1 MTIVFSV
8 LLLFSLV
15 YLYNVHQQPTLER
28 KIVSIASY
36 VHRAM
41 YDYVAE
47 LKPNIIYNK
56 TVLRPGEGVLYT
68 TLTNKIN
75 VSFIYTFS
83 SNPPPEAVNVAM
95 RGLTAKIESPDKWTK
110 VLQKEEL
117 IELLNLRGSV
127 NFTLEVDCLL
137 LKQIVNAIDKELGV
151 YSSSYNL
158 LIAPEVLVNARIAGR
173 SVSEVYTPQ
182 LTVTFKASADRG
194 GYISL
199 EGLEQT
205 QSREI
210 KDVIEVSHPEVEN
223 QRILSYVATTLATV
237 GLATSMLIHYRVKR
251 HEKKELVDVKLSRVM
266 REHRDVMVEALT
278 SSPEVH
284 VTIEVRSLEDLVK
297 VAEILAKPILKAI
310 EDEKQVFYVV
320 DGSIKYQCK
329 V

>member
-1 MTIVFSV
+1 M
-8 LLLFSLV
+8 
-15 YLYNVHQQPTLER
+15 
-28 KIVSIASY
+28 
-36 VHRAM
+36 
-41 YDYVAE
+41 
-47 LKPNIIYNK
+47 
-56 TVLRPGEGVLYT
+56 
-68 TLTNKIN
+68 
-75 VSFIYTFS
+75 
-83 SNPPPEAVNVAM
+83 
-95 RGLTAKIESPDKWTK
+95 
-110 VLQKEEL
+110 
-117 IELLNLRGSV
+117 
-127 NFTLEVDCLL
+127 
-137 LKQIVNAIDKELGV
+137 
-151 YSSSYNL
+151 
-158 LIAPEVLVNARIAGR
+158 
-173 SVSEVYTPQ
+173 YTPQ

-199 EGLEQT
+199 EGLEQA